1 MLHTPKL
8 EDRLS
13 STFSGIIYIYL
24 LSLGKWNLPKLG
36 VMKWKLAKMSQK
48 LSSSTQ
54 AQWFHGRR
62 NENIFMGK
70 GKIHGEEWRFWDLRK
85 QKVATWSCTK
95 PSSQRLEWTQR
106 DILSH
111 LWSPFSSS
119 IKSRG
124 SIFPGAFS
132 LWDHPRLLL
141 SLQISSSLSFS
152 SHRSRYPSLSF
163 CLLPLTTGAKFFWL
177 EK

>member
-1 MLHTPKL
+1 MEPSKAWSNEVETSQNEPKAQL
-8 EDRLS
+8 VNPGTVIPWE
-13 STFSGIIYIYL
+13 T
-24 LSLGKWNLPKLG
+24 
-36 VMKWKLAKMSQK
+36 KWK
-48 LSSSTQ
+48 
-54 AQWFHGRR
+54 H
-62 NENIFMGK
+62 
-70 GKIHGEEWRFWDLRK
+70 IHGEGKDSWRRVEILRS
-85 QKVATWSCTK
+85 QKTK
-95 PSSQRLEWTQR
+95 GGNLIMHQTFKSEAGMDT